1 LAKEELGIGGDVL
14 LNKNWSNPREENG
27 PVVEK
32 LKNLRNF
39 IQFSNN

>member
-27 PVVEK
+27 PFVEK
-32 LKNLRNF
+32 LKKF
-39 IQFSNN
+39 KKFYPIF